1 MPISSKLKDLI
12 PEMTRRAFWNEQPA
26 EDEILMFEDR
36 HLGFCI
42 HLKDLN
48 ASMNEALLFFK
59 ATGPGSP
66 NGNDA
71 DIEDGVVLIF
81 QVDYVNISGIIT
93 LCFYFS
99 VCSI

>member
-1 MPISSKLKDLI
+1 
-12 PEMTRRAFWNEQPA
+12 
-26 EDEILMFEDR
+26 MFEDR
-36 HLGFCI
+36 HLGYCI

-81 QVDYVNISGIIT
+81 QVNYGNK
-93 LCFYFS
+93 
-99 VCSI
+99 